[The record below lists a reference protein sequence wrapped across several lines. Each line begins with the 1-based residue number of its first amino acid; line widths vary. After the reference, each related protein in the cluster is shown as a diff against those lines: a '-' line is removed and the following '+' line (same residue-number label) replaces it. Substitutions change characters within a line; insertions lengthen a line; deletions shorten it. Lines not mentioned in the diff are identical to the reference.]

1 MKCFTSGAILLFAL
15 SGCSRTSF
23 LISDFDSDYRPKVK
37 TVALLSF
44 ELPLGNVFAE
54 AHCPFL
60 EETITRS
67 IAAGD
72 SRHAYVFPSRARMR
86 LQLSNLEGR
95 SFLKIPADRLG
106 ELFSAEAL
114 LFSEVIRLHQSI
126 GRVQSDHPGNRGFEI
141 STAGSRA
148 YDGVPAGGSRH
159 EQAFMAL
166 SGAAVWRGCRSGRPA
181 GRAGGCRGL
190 AFPVLMFADLGG
202 RQTE

>member
-1 MKCFTSGAILLFAL
+1 MRRFTSGAILLFAL

-44 ELPLGNVFAE
+44 ELSPENVLAE
-54 AHCPFL
+54 EHRPFL
-60 EETITRS
+60 EETITRL

-114 LFSEVIRLHQSI
+114 LFSEVIRLHQLEGSNPTTREI
-126 GRVQSDHPGNRGFEI
+126 GASKFQRRGVELMMEFRLVEAATSRLLWRYRVRRFGEDVETVSQRVGQATAEI
-141 STAGSRA
+141 W
-148 YDGVPAGGSRH
+148 P
-159 EQAFMAL
+159 F
-166 SGAAVWRGCRSGRPA
+166 RS
-181 GRAGGCRGL
+181 
-190 AFPVLMFADLGG
+190 
-202 RQTE
+202 